1 MSPRPLNVT
10 SVWEK
15 HYLVVPE
22 NLKSEHMRR
31 VSKSQVIV
39 ERYTS
44 MYVKYGIPDT
54 QLEA

>member
-1 MSPRPLNVT
+1 VSPRPLNVT